1 MDPEWKW
8 NKSWGEYLYSANVTK
23 AGLHWKFVCRFNPMS
38 SQNMRS
44 TYLKIKCFFMFSQ
57 FKGEDMAGEG
67 KIRMAE
73 ELRRV
78 ETNLIFTA
86 KGTKLNINSKYCLRL
101 VVIQCYLKRC
111 ANEL

>member
-44 TYLKIKCFFMFSQ
+44 TYLKIKCCFYVFSIQ
-57 FKGEDMAGEG
+57 RGRHGGGRKNKNA
-67 KIRMAE
+67 
-73 ELRRV
+73 RRAQTDGD
-78 ETNLIFTA
+78 EFDIHSQ
-86 KGTKLNINSKYCLRL
+86 GH
-101 VVIQCYLKRC
+101 
-111 ANEL
+111 